1 MCNCE
6 ICNKTF
12 SNLGYLQSHLRVF
25 HKMNI
30 HEIEEYYIKYHKTE
44 NEGIDPIT
52 GGNTEFIGM
61 KRGYKKY
68 EKDNNKKLATN
79 TVEHYLLKGLSLSE
93 AQERVEKTNRKSS
106 EILKLE
112 WEKAKKSGKTLGGW
126 SKKHFMELGFTEE
139 EADIEIKKRSISREK
154 KMSQYRKKAKESGE
168 YKKYTSTCIEYYLNK
183 GFSEDDAKVELKKRQ
198 TTNTIENYIKKY
210 GETEGPIKFQE
221 RNSKWSADIEER
233 YHNGEFNKD
242 SNKNGNGICN
252 KIYSNLEK
260 ELALRLFTILN
271 DKISDF
277 LFYSI
282 CTEKNKQYFIFESKK
297 YYFYDIT
304 FFYNGKKKII
314 EFNGDYWHMNPQIY
328 NEHDFNNS
336 KKMYAQEIWDMFNK
350 KIKIANDK
358 GFQTFVVWEKDWNE
372 DKEKIINDCI
382 NFLLYD

>member
-1 MCNCE
+1 
-6 ICNKTF
+6 
-12 SNLGYLQSHLRVF
+12 
-25 HKMNI
+25 MNI
-30 HEIEEYYIKYHKTE
+30 HEIEEYYIKYYKTE

-106 EILKLE
+106 EILKSE

-198 TTNTIENYIKKY
+198 ATNTIENYIKKY
-210 GETEGPIKFQE
+210 GEWI
-221 RNSKWSADIEER
+221 
-233 YHNGEFNKD
+233 
-242 SNKNGNGICN
+242 
-252 KIYSNLEK
+252 
-260 ELALRLFTILN
+260 
-271 DKISDF
+271 
-277 LFYSI
+277 
-282 CTEKNKQYFIFESKK
+282 
-297 YYFYDIT
+297 
-304 FFYNGKKKII
+304 
-314 EFNGDYWHMNPQIY
+314 
-328 NEHDFNNS
+328 
-336 KKMYAQEIWDMFNK
+336 
-350 KIKIANDK
+350 
-358 GFQTFVVWEKDWNE
+358 
-372 DKEKIINDCI
+372 
-382 NFLLYD
+382 